1 MMAVSLL
8 MNSGVKRVPL
18 DSQPYTDRTDIDI
31 LVLDVT
37 GDEWDFGELALAQ

>member
-8 MNSGVKRVPL
+8 MNSGVNRVPL
-18 DSQPYTDRTDIDI
+18 SSQPHPAPTEVDL

-37 GDEWDFGELALAQ
+37 RDKWDFGELALAQ